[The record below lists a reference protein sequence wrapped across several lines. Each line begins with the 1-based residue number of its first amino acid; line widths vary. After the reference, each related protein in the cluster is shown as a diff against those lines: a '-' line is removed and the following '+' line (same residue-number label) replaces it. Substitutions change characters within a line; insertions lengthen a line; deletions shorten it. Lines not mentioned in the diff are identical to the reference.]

1 MRRYLPVGLWI
12 GVRAG
17 LDPYNN
23 INNVKCSPFPHDN
36 VHNDND
42 AVVPHL
48 VMPGHDAPL
57 PKRRIAVELQWQ
69 LLSCCWT

>member
-1 MRRYLPVGLWI
+1 MRRHLPVGFWI

-42 AVVPHL
+42 AVVPSPCHAR
-48 VMPGHDAPL
+48 PWRPAT
-57 PKRRIAVELQWQ
+57 Q
-69 LLSCCWT
+69 T